1 MTTRLLILCPGQGS
15 QSPAMFDIARADER
29 AAEFI
34 ARHAPAFTE
43 ADMFDNRVAQPLI
56 VTATL
61 AIWEALRDRI
71 PQPSLAAGYSIGELA
86 AYAVAGAFT
95 AGQAVE
101 LAAARAGLMDQ
112 AGAAHPDQAM
122 LAVSAL
128 PVQQARALAEQHGA
142 AVAIVT
148 AGDSCIVGGG
158 RTALLEVERA
168 AAARGGRCQ
177 LLPVAVASH
186 TPLMAGAVA
195 PFAATLQ
202 GAPFGMPLC
211 PVLSGIDA
219 SRVDDKARAV
229 EHLSRQLAQTI
240 VWDACMDAAVEAGA
254 TVALELGP
262 GASLARMFRSRYPDL
277 ACRSVSEFRSI
288 EGIVAWIERQAS

>member
-1 MTTRLLILCPGQGS
+1 MTRLLILCPGQGS
-15 QSPAMFDIARADER
+15 QSQSMFDIARADER
-29 AAEFI
+29 AAAFI
-34 ARHAPAFTE
+34 ARYAPAFTE
-43 ADMFDNRVAQPLI
+43 ANMFDNRVAQPLI

-61 AIWEALRDRI
+61 AIWEALRERL
-71 PQPSLAAGYSIGELA
+71 PQPALAAGYSIGELA

-101 LAAARAGLMDQ
+101 LAASRAALMDQ
-112 AGAAHPDQAM
+112 AALAHPDQAM

-128 PVQQARALAEQHGA
+128 AVPQARTLAAQHGA

-148 AGDSCIVGGG
+148 AEDSCIVGG
-158 RTALLEVERA
+158 RREVILEVEREA
-168 AAARGGRCQ
+168 ALRGGRSQ

-202 GAPFGMPLC
+202 AAPFGMPLC

-219 SRVDDKARAV
+219 ARIDDKAGAV
-229 EHLSRQLAQTI
+229 EHLSHQLAQTI
-240 VWDACMDAAVEAGA
+240 VWDACIDAAVEAGV

-262 GASLARMFRSRYPDL
+262 GASLSRMLRSRYPDL
-277 ACRSVSEFRSI
+277 PCRSVSEFRSI
-288 EGIVAWIERQAS
+288 EGIVAWIERQAG

>member
-1 MTTRLLILCPGQGS
+1 MTTRLFILCPGQGS
-15 QSPAMFDIARADER
+15 QGPAMFDLARADDR

-34 ARHAPAFTE
+34 ARHAPAYTE
-43 ADMFDNRVAQPLI
+43 ANMFDNRVAQPLI

-61 AIWEALRDRI
+61 AIWEALRGRI

-86 AYAVAGAFT
+86 TYAVAGAFK
-95 AGQAVE
+95 ADQAVE

-112 AGAAHPDQAM
+112 AAAENPDQAM
-122 LAVSAL
+122 LAVSAF
-128 PVQQARALAEQHGA
+128 PGQQARALAEQHGV

-148 AGDSCIVGGG
+148 AEDSCIVGGR
-158 RTALLEVERA
+158 RTALLELERETV
-168 AAARGGRCQ
+168 ARGGRCQ

-202 GAPFGMPLC
+202 AAPFGMPLC

-219 SRVDDKARAV
+219 SRIEDKAQAV

-240 VWDACMDAAVEAGA
+240 VWDACMDAAVEAGV

-262 GASLARMFRSRYPDL
+262 GASLSRMFRSRYPDL
-277 ACRSVSEFRSI
+277 PCRSVSEFRSI
-288 EGIVAWIERQAS
+288 EGIVAWIERQAG